1 MSNAC
6 DYYYR
11 MKETSFKD
19 AMSQVPTNVA
29 VVGSWGAEGIR
40 ACTIS
45 SLVSI
50 DIIDPTIIFVLKS
63 ESATL
68 ANIKSAKDF
77 SVNVLSAQQAHLS
90 QIYSNLRTDEETS
103 NLTQYWE
110 AHKTG
115 VPIIKDS
122 HINFFCVLAS
132 SQELKNAT
140 IVFAKVKE
148 MIMSD
153 SENPLVY
160 FERKYFG
167 LKRINLDSH

>member
-1 MSNAC
+1 
-6 DYYYR
+6 

-29 VVGSWGAEGIR
+29 VVGSWEAKEIR
-40 ACTIS
+40 ACTVS

-63 ESATL
+63 DSATL
-68 ANIKSAKDF
+68 ANIKSTKNF

-90 QIYSNLRTDEETS
+90 QLYSNLRTDGETS

-110 AHKTG
+110 AHKAG

-122 HINFFCVLAS
+122 HLNFFCELIS
-132 SQELKNAT
+132 SQELQNAT
-140 IVFAKVKE
+140 IVFAKINE
-148 MIMSD
+148 IIQSD

-160 FERKYFG
+160 FERRYFG
-167 LKRINLDSH
+167 LKEISLESH

>member
-1 MSNAC
+1 MSTAC

-11 MKETSFKD
+11 MKEIYFKD

-29 VVGSWGAEGIR
+29 VVGSWEAEGLR

-45 SLVSI
+45 SLVSV

-63 ESATL
+63 DSATL

-77 SVNVLSAQQAHLS
+77 SVNVLSVQQAHLS
-90 QIYSNLRTDEETS
+90 QIYSNLRTEEETS

-115 VPIIKDS
+115 VPIIIDS
-122 HINFFCVLAS
+122 HLSFFCVFTT

-140 IVFAKVKE
+140 IVFAKVTAIITNE
-148 MIMSD
+148 SD
-153 SENPLVY
+153 NPLVY
-160 FERKYFG
+160 FERKYFE
-167 LKRINLDSH
+167 LKGIKLESH